1 MCVLPSQ
8 LRIRMVLMVTGIPS
22 LPEGEC
28 PGLALVHIAWMCL
41 IILRQGVNV
50 LHRGRPS
57 QPLVHAIRVP
67 ARIKFK
73 VTGTLR
79 SGFCIIQRALTVFFL
94 SVRTF
99 FPFLNS

>member
-8 LRIRMVLMVTGIPS
+8 LRIRMVLMATGIPP
-22 LPEGEC
+22 LPEGGC
-28 PGLALVHIAWMCL
+28 PGLALVHMTWMCL
-41 IILRQGVNV
+41 IILRQGANV

-57 QPLVHAIRVP
+57 QPLVHAIRVA
-67 ARIKFK
+67 ARIKFR
-73 VTGTLR
+73 VTGALR
-79 SGFCIIQRALTVFFL
+79 SGCRIQRARIVFFL